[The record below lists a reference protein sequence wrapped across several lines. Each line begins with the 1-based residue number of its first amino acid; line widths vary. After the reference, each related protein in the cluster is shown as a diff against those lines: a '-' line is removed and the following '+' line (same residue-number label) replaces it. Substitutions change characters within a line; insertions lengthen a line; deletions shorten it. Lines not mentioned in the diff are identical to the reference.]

1 MPPAPLHRDPRLIP
15 LSHQHQHGL
24 AISVLIDRGLKAEP
38 TAEKARELALKVAR
52 LAEAELLEH
61 FRIEEE
67 ILFPEVR
74 AALERGEILDTLV
87 GEHRVM
93 EELVRRIGEARDEKA
108 IPLLKE
114 FAAVL
119 HRHIRTEERQLFE
132 EIQQSVN
139 EAGLAALGRRIEAR
153 IRTVC
158 PLGDRLPWADA

>member
-1 MPPAPLHRDPRLIP
+1 MTHAPLHRDPRLIP

-74 AALERGEILDTLV
+74 PVLERGELV
-87 GEHRVM
+87 DSLVAEHRLM
-93 EELVRRIGEARDEKA
+93 EELLRAIAAARGEEA
-108 IPLLKE
+108 IPCLKE
-114 FAAVL
+114 FGAVL

-132 EIQQSVN
+132 EIQRAVD
-139 EAGLAALGRRIEAR
+139 EAGMAELGRRIEAR
-153 IRTVC
+153 IQTAC
-158 PLGDRLPWADA
+158 PLGARLPWADA